1 MGRINVMPLFKIKIP
16 DLIGFAAENAKPYS
30 KVKVWAK
37 IPLIISDDPSFQ
49 TFAEQISNN
58 FFSRLDLDIN
68 TIHKSLVLMH
78 EDGNADI
85 YINDFLEII
94 MVKVNRNVRRR
105 EKVGKKDIHD
115 IKKLRFP
122 EININENDSII
133 YLCRKG
139 WKFGL
144 YFDFTKQI
152 NIGNLEDEL
161 GKLID
166 ELIYQ
171 RILESTRNEIINNK
185 KDLENTLIMEGVSD
199 SLYLKKAKE
208 KLHLNLSI
216 KIDQSEEVKGDSYL
230 IRLCSD
236 LSLVEHSQKI
246 IFMFDHDND
255 EILKKLKAKTEQ
267 GKNYQNWGNNV
278 YSFIIPV
285 PDNRKDKDYFSIE
298 FYFNDN
304 EIIRKDEN
312 GRRLYFSNEF
322 NQTTG
327 RHNRENL
334 ICKDFSRIKSKIISV
349 VYNDVFDT
357 KNRNIAL
364 SKTDFA
370 NNILSDKENFSD
382 FDFSEFHKIFS
393 IIEEIIKLN

>member
-1 MGRINVMPLFKIKIP
+1 MPLFKIKIP

-30 KVKVWAK
+30 KVKVWVK
-37 IPLIISDDPSFQ
+37 IPLIISDDPNFQ
-49 TFAEQISNN
+49 TYIEQISNN

-68 TIHKSLVLMH
+68 TIHSSLILIH

-85 YINDFLEII
+85 YINDFLEI
-94 MVKVNRNVRRR
+94 VEAKVNRNVKRG
-105 EKVGKKDIHD
+105 EKVGKNDITD
-115 IKKLRFP
+115 IRKLRFP
-122 EININENDSII
+122 EISINKNDSII

-152 NIGNLEDEL
+152 NMDDLENEL
-161 GKLID
+161 GKLVN
-166 ELIYQ
+166 ELVYQ
-171 RILESTRNEIINNK
+171 RILESTRNEIINNI
-185 KDLENTLIMEGVSD
+185 KDLENTLFTEGVSD
-199 SLYLKKAKE
+199 TLYLKKAKE
-208 KLHLNLSI
+208 KLHLNLNV
-216 KIDQSEEVKGDSYL
+216 KIDQSEKIKGDSYL
-230 IRLCSD
+230 FRLCQD

-246 IFMFDHDND
+246 ILMFDHDND

-278 YSFIIPV
+278 YSFIIPI
-285 PDNRKDKDYFSIE
+285 PDNRKDMDYFSIE
-298 FYFNDN
+298 FYFKDS
-304 EIIRKDEN
+304 EIIRKDES

-322 NQTTG
+322 NQMSG
-327 RHNRENL
+327 RHNKENL
-334 ICKDFSRIKSKIISV
+334 NCKDFNRIKSKIISV
-349 VYNDVFDT
+349 VDHDVFDT

-370 NNILSDKENFSD
+370 NNILSDKKNFSD
-382 FDFSEFHKIFS
+382 FDFSKFCKIFS